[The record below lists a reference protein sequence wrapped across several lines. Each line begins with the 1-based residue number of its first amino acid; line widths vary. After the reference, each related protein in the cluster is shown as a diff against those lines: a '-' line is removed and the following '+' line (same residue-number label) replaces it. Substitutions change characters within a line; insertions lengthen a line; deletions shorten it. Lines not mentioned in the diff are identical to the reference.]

1 MLQQHHERS
10 GERRPFLSQGNHD
23 GVLARMTDLI
33 QARVVLRVCRGEISS
48 RQESHNRW
56 PSRNGHSKR
65 AESILGTGSFQGH
78 HRSVGRGKH
87 RLEGPFQQ
95 NHMGV
100 CRSSKSSSKQSSQ
113 LKEGSRQ

>member
-1 MLQQHHERS
+1 
-10 GERRPFLSQGNHD
+10 
-23 GVLARMTDLI
+23 MTGLI
-33 QARVVLRVCRGEISS
+33 QARLVLRVCRGEISS
-48 RQESHNRW
+48 RQKSHNGW

-78 HRSVGRGKH
+78 HRPAVRGRH

-100 CRSSKSSSKQSSQ
+100 CSSSKSSSKQFSQ